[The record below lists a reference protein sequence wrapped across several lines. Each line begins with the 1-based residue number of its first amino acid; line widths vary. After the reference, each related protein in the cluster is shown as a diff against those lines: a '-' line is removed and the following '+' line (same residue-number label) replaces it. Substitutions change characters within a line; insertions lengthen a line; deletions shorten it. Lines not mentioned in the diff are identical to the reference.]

1 VENLCIAQKGGAIS
15 DICSPSTVSCMKN
28 DPRNLSIED
37 YDYHLPAERIAWS
50 QLPVRHESKLL
61 CYKNGTISDHHY
73 IDLPTLLPANSFLV
87 FNESKVIPARLL
99 FEKNTGGS
107 IEIFCLQPDT
117 SHRDMSEALLAT
129 KSVIMQCLVGGA
141 SKWKPGVSLLKKCGL
156 IELRA
161 YVLKKQNDHFLIE
174 LEWTPNELTFA
185 SVLEKAGAT
194 PLPPYIKRQAAEQDR
209 QLYQTVYAK
218 QAGSVAAPTAGL
230 HFTDELLKRLQQ
242 KKIEH
247 DFLTLH
253 VGAGTFKPVKTSTM
267 LAHEMHAEWIDVSLS
282 FLEKWQAQLDKPL
295 VAVGTTSMRT
305 LESLYWLGVKLRKE
319 HHETAP
325 VLSQWECY
333 ELEKDAV
340 PLPAA
345 LTSLINWMRSNKLK
359 NFITQTALL
368 VAPGYPCRVVN
379 GLLTNFHQPRS
390 TLLLLIAAL
399 VGDDWR
405 KIYQHALDDH
415 YRFLSFGDGSL
426 LWRND
431 QYVASG
437 NMIVN

>member
-1 VENLCIAQKGGAIS
+1 
-15 DICSPSTVSCMKN
+15 
-28 DPRNLSIED
+28 
-37 YDYHLPAERIAWS
+37 
-50 QLPVRHESKLL
+50 
-61 CYKNGTISDHHY
+61 
-73 IDLPTLLPANSFLV
+73 
-87 FNESKVIPARLL
+87 
-99 FEKNTGGS
+99 
-107 IEIFCLQPDT
+107 
-117 SHRDMSEALLAT
+117 
-129 KSVIMQCLVGGA
+129 
-141 SKWKPGVSLLKKCGL
+141 
-156 IELRA
+156 
-161 YVLKKQNDHFLIE
+161 
-174 LEWTPNELTFA
+174 
-185 SVLEKAGAT
+185 
-194 PLPPYIKRQAAEQDR
+194 
-209 QLYQTVYAK
+209 
-218 QAGSVAAPTAGL
+218 
-230 HFTDELLKRLQQ
+230 
-242 KKIEH
+242 
-247 DFLTLH
+247 
-253 VGAGTFKPVKTSTM
+253 
-267 LAHEMHAEWIDVSLS
+267 
-282 FLEKWQAQLDKPL
+282 
-295 VAVGTTSMRT
+295 
-305 LESLYWLGVKLRKE
+305 LYWLGVKLRKE